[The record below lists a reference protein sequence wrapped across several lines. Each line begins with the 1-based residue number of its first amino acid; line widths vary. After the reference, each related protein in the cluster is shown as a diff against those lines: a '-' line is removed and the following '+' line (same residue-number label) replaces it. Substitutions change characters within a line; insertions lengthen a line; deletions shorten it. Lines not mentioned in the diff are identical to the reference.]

1 MNITSTRNRPSI
13 QPQKPANPPQQSS
26 DSQEPKE
33 SYSAWT
39 PFANAGVV
47 GAAVAVPAAVGALA
61 TSVFP
66 NAGTLA
72 KGAMVVGASAALGLG
87 AGLWAVKGAKE
98 EFNGHPVLTAI
109 SGVVAGRCRCG
120 SRGSGSHFRGRY
132 SPGPKRRG
140 LGTRP
145 TFRTSSKSRRPEA
158 NFRGVAPQQ
167 CAPAHKFRTLLS
179 NTRTRVPGLETP
191 SSERSM
197 DRRPWGFR
205 LANPHPQLGKSR

>member
-109 SGVVAGRCRCG
+109 SGVVAGYFPPWVSTTG
-120 SRGSGSHFRGRY
+120 
-132 SPGPKRRG
+132 GPEWRS
-140 LGTRP
+140 LP
-145 TFRTSSKSRRPEA
+145 VWEPW
-158 NFRGVAPQQ
+158 
-167 CAPAHKFRTLLS
+167 
-179 NTRTRVPGLETP
+179 
-191 SSERSM
+191 ERESFP
-197 DRRPWGFR
+197 RSVFTWPKKARAR
-205 LANPHPQLGKSR
+205 H

>member
-13 QPQKPANPPQQSS
+13 QPQKPANPPLQNSET
-26 DSQEPKE
+26 QEPKE

-39 PFANAGVV
+39 PLANAGVV

-109 SGVVAGRCRCG
+109 SGVVAGG
-120 SRGSGSHFRGRY
+120 AGMLGGALL
-132 SPGPKRRG
+132 SPVGVNYG
-140 LGTRP
+140 WT
-145 TFRTSSKSRRPEA
+145 
-158 NFRGVAPQQ
+158 GVAV
-167 CAPAHKFRTLLS
+167 AAGVGAVGAGVVSAVGIH
-179 NTRTRVPGLETP
+179 
-191 SSERSM
+191 
-197 DRRPWGFR
+197 
-205 LANPHPQLGKSR
+205 LAQKGKS